1 LRLLTWNLFHGR
13 DFPPN
18 PALQTWRS
26 RLLRRDERDATHVQV
41 NRPLRRESTA
51 QLAGWEWDV
60 ALLQEAPPR
69 WLGDLE
75 RVCGAAGAS
84 VLTSRNSLP
93 RLRGWLADLE
103 QATGATGA
111 RVLTSRNSLAPLR
124 AWIAERNPDLIA
136 SGEGGSNM
144 LLVRPPARIVATT
157 SALLASRPERRVL
170 SMAKVQLPETAGSPA
185 ERFPSGAGGPAVSGP
200 QRRLVVAN
208 VHLSVPRTGQGA
220 AEALHAAGLATDW
233 AGDDPV
239 VFGGDLNLRPA
250 DHRAAFDDLRARFG
264 LEPPTGPRA
273 IDHLLGRSLDIV
285 AQPSALPAVEREVA
299 GAGGLAIRLSDHAPV
314 VASFGLR

>member
-1 LRLLTWNLFHGR
+1 MRLLTWNLFHGR

-41 NRPLRRESTA
+41 NRSLRREFASR
-51 QLAGWEWDV
+51 LAGWEWDV

-69 WLGDLE
+69 
-75 RVCGAAGAS
+75 
-84 VLTSRNSLP
+84 
-93 RLRGWLADLE
+93 WLADLE